1 MSQTRKN
8 TGTSRQRFNPPPG
21 NSSLWGGNGFDLG
34 LRNAAI
40 TPILHKKYCETRA
53 KLAYYV
59 GYGTQQRAPDSEV
72 KALKALGGDSI

>member
-1 MSQTRKN
+1 MGS
-8 TGTSRQRFNPPPG
+8 TSA
-21 NSSLWGGNGFDLG
+21 

-40 TPILHKKYCETRA
+40 TPILHKKYCETPA
-53 KLAYYV
+53 KLAYYI